1 MQKKV
6 LIIEDDY
13 DIANLVQINLRDIN
27 CECDIA
33 SDGITGVEHALSHS
47 YDVIILDMML
57 PKLDGLEV
65 CKRLRKNQI
74 LVPILMLTSR
84 ADEDDKVTSLN
95 AGADDYITKPF
106 SIKELLARVKAH
118 IRRFSPEK
126 EPSFINSKKSFFFGG
141 LFLDT
146 DQRRVTLNNTIV
158 DVTAKEFD
166 LLSLLMKNPGRT
178 YTRTE
183 LLDTVWGSTYSGYE
197 HTVNSHINRLR
208 MKIEEDPANPKYI
221 LTVWGVGYKFN
232 DQLPKYNQAQ

>member
-6 LIIEDDY
+6 LIIEDDH

-27 CECDIA
+27 CNSDIA
-33 SDGITGVEHALSHS
+33 SDGLTGVEYALSNT

-65 CKRLRKNQI
+65 CKRLRKNQV

-84 ADEDDKVTSLN
+84 AEEDDKVISLN

-106 SIKELLARVKAH
+106 GIKELLARVKAH

-126 EPSFINSKKSFFFGG
+126 EPSFINSRKSYYFGG
-141 LFLDT
+141 LLLDI
-146 DQRRVTLNNTIV
+146 DQRKVTLNGTVV
-158 DVTAKEFD
+158 DITVKEFD
-166 LLSLLMKNPGRT
+166 LLCLLMKNPGRT

-183 LLDTVWGSTYSGYE
+183 LLDIVWGSTYGGYE

-208 MKIEEDPANPKYI
+208 MKIEENPANPKYI

-232 DQLPKYNQAQ
+232 DLLSKSTQTS